1 MNKKCLKVHCTLKE
15 RNVSSWSQEKMI
27 PAVRVEL
34 PVQRKFFESVFSNVR
49 VSFKRH
55 GNIIKKPTIKP
66 TIEDLS
72 SNLGCKWNVR
82 IKSING

>member
-1 MNKKCLKVHCTLKE
+1 
-15 RNVSSWSQEKMI
+15 MI

-34 PVQRKFFESVFSNVR
+34 PVQRKFFESVFGNVR
-49 VSFKRH
+49 VSLKRH
-55 GNIIKKPTIKP
+55 GNIIKKP

-72 SNLGCKWNVR
+72 SNLGCNWNVR